1 MNAMTGSSTGA
12 EALERLR
19 ALQAGGR
26 LAAEYPRLQGLLAP
40 LGAGDPALA
49 KVGRLL
55 ARLTPD
61 EVLAHRTDAPVVG
74 VAVTGS
80 STLGALPPSLWAEC
94 ARHGLLPRL
103 SVGDYGA
110 WQLDLRDPGSALHA
124 PDTGLALVLLDASV
138 VFDRLP
144 GVWNA
149 AEAAETAE
157 ATGEEIA
164 ALAREFLTR
173 SGATLVL
180 NTLPLTRLH
189 THQLVDLRSRA
200 ALGAA
205 WHALNAR
212 LLRLGAELERVVV
225 LDLDVLLA
233 QGGPL
238 NDPRLAAYAG
248 EELGEE
254 LLARYAREVGHL
266 ARALTGRTR
275 KVLVLDLDNTL
286 WDGVLG
292 EDGPEGI
299 AARTTLRGEAFAR
312 VQRLAGQ
319 FRSQGVLL
327 AVCSK
332 NDREPVLEVL
342 RDHPDMQLR
351 EEDFVAVQADWG
363 PKNKGLEALAQQLGL
378 GVDSFVFADDSAFE
392 TGLVA
397 AALPQ
402 VAVVP
407 LGSEPALAPER
418 LLADGWFDTLELTE
432 ADRERT
438 ARYRVEAA
446 RADLRES
453 AASAEEYLR
462 QLGVRVSVERAHLGD
477 VGRLAQLTQRTN
489 QFNLTTRRLTA
500 AEVRTLTENP
510 ECLVLAVRS
519 ADRFGDDGV
528 VGALFA
534 GREGDG
540 LRVDNL
546 LLSCRVLGRGIE
558 RAVVAA
564 LLDHAKAEGLAE
576 VTASFRATP
585 RNHRVREFWPSVGFG
600 SLDPR
605 PEDGRG
611 DGRGDGREVLRFRHP
626 LDRPVEPPEHVRLDV
641 GF

>member
-1 MNAMTGSSTGA
+1 MTGSSTGA

-19 ALQAGGR
+19 SLQAGGR
-26 LAAEYPRLQGLLAP
+26 LAAEYSGLPRLLSPLA
-40 LGAGDPALA
+40 AGDAALA
-49 KVGRLL
+49 KAGRLL
-55 ARLTPD
+55 ARLDPD
-61 EVLAHRTDAPVVG
+61 EVLAHRPDTPAVR

-80 STLGALPPSLWAEC
+80 GTLGALAPSVWAEF

-103 SVGDYGA
+103 TVGDYDS
-110 WQLDLRDPGSALHA
+110 WRVDLRDPASALYA
-124 PDTGLALVLLDASV
+124 PDTRLALVVLDASV

-144 GVWNA
+144 PVWSAADA
-149 AEAAETAE
+149 AEAVAA
-157 ATGEEIA
+157 AGEEIE
-164 ALAREFLTR
+164 ALARGFLSGSGAG

-189 THQLVDLRSRA
+189 THRLVDLRSRA

-205 WHALNAR
+205 WHGLNAR
-212 LLRLGAELERVVV
+212 LLGLGAELERVVV

-238 NDPRLAAYAG
+238 CDPRLAAYAG

-254 LLARYAREVGHL
+254 LLARCAREIGHL

-292 EDGPEGI
+292 EDGAEGI
-299 AARTTLRGEAFAR
+299 AARSTLRGEAFGR
-312 VQRLAGQ
+312 VQRLARQLG
-319 FRSQGVLL
+319 SQGVLL

-332 NDREPVLEVL
+332 NDRGPVLEVL

-351 EEDFVAVQADWG
+351 ETDFVAVQADWG
-363 PKNKGLEALAQQLGL
+363 PKNKGLEEIAERLGL
-378 GVDSFVFADDSAFE
+378 GLESFVFADDSAFE

-407 LGSEPALAPER
+407 LGAEPALAPER

-432 ADRERT
+432 ADRGRT

-446 RADLRES
+446 RSDLRE
-453 AASAEEYLR
+453 AATSVQEYLR
-462 QLGVRVSVERAHLGD
+462 ELGVRVCVERAHLGD

-489 QFNLTTRRLTA
+489 QFNLTTERLTA
-500 AEVRTLTENP
+500 AEVRSMTEDP
-510 ECLVLAVRS
+510 GRLVLTVRS
-519 ADRFGDDGV
+519 SDRFGDDGV

-534 GREGDG
+534 RREADA
-540 LRVDNL
+540 LRVENL

-558 RAVVAA
+558 RAVAA
-564 LLDHAKAEGLAE
+564 AVLDHAKAEGLAE
-576 VTASFRATP
+576 VTARYRATP
-585 RNHRVREFWPSVGFG
+585 RNHRVADFWPSVGFAALGEQAAEAG
-600 SLDPR
+600 SL
-605 PEDGRG
+605 EAL
-611 DGRGDGREVLRFRHP
+611 VFRHP
-626 LDRPVEPPEHVRLDV
+626 LDRPLALPEHVRLDV

>member
-1 MNAMTGSSTGA
+1 MTGSSTGD

-19 ALQAGGR
+19 SLHAGGR
-26 LAAEYPRLQGLLAP
+26 LAAEYPGLHRLLAP

-49 KVGRLL
+49 KAGRLL
-55 ARLTPD
+55 ARLDPED
-61 EVLAHRTDAPVVG
+61 VLAHRPDTPAVS

-80 STLGALPPSLWAEC
+80 GTLGALAPSLCAEF

-103 SVGDYGA
+103 AVADYDT
-110 WQLDLRDPGSALHA
+110 WQVDLRDPAGVPHA
-124 PDTGLALVLLDASV
+124 PETDLALVLLDASV

-144 GVWNA
+144 AVWSA
-149 AEAAETAE
+149 ADAVEAVA
-157 ATGEEIA
+157 ATGAEIE
-164 ALAREFLTR
+164 ALVRGFL
-173 SGATLVL
+173 SGSRATLVL
-180 NTLPLTRLH
+180 NTLPLTRLY
-189 THQLVDLRSRA
+189 THRLVDLRSRA

-205 WHALNAR
+205 WHGLNSR
-212 LLRLGAELERVVV
+212 LLGLGAESERVVV

-233 QGGPL
+233 EGGPL
-238 NDPRLAAYAG
+238 CDPRLAAYAG

-254 LLARYAREVGHL
+254 LLARVAREVGHL

-292 EDGPEGI
+292 EDGAEGI
-299 AARTTLRGEAFAR
+299 AARTTLRGEAFGR
-312 VQRLAGQ
+312 VQRLARQLG
-319 FRSQGVLL
+319 SQGVLL

-332 NDREPVLEVL
+332 NDRGPVLEVL

-351 EEDFVAVQADWG
+351 EADFVAVQADWA
-363 PKNKGLEALAQQLGL
+363 PKNKGLEEIAERLGL
-378 GVDSFVFADDSAFE
+378 GLDSFVFADDSAFE

-407 LGSEPALAPER
+407 LGAEPALAPGL

-446 RADLRES
+446 RSDLRE
-453 AASAEEYLR
+453 AATSVEEYLR
-462 QLGVRVSVERAHLGD
+462 QLGVRVSVDRAHLGD

-489 QFNLTTRRLTA
+489 QFNLTTQRLTA
-500 AEVRTLTENP
+500 AEVRSMTEDP
-510 ECLVLAVRS
+510 ARLVLTVRS
-519 ADRFGDDGV
+519 SDRFGDDGV

-534 GREGDG
+534 RRGQGG
-540 LRVDNL
+540 LRVENL

-564 LLDHAKAEGLAE
+564 ALDHAKAEGLAE
-576 VTASFRATP
+576 VTASYRATS
-585 RNHRVREFWPSVGFG
+585 RNHRVADFWPSVDFAPVDGPQENG
-600 SLDPR
+600 RQDSLT
-605 PEDGRG
+605 
-611 DGRGDGREVLRFRHP
+611 FRHP
-626 LDRPVEPPEHVRLDV
+626 LDRPLELPEHVRLDV

>member
-1 MNAMTGSSTGA
+1 MTGSSTGA
-12 EALERLR
+12 EALERVR

-26 LAAEYPRLQGLLAP
+26 LAVEYPELHRLLAP

-49 KVGRLL
+49 KAGRLL
-55 ARLTPD
+55 ARLDPD
-61 EVLAHRTDAPVVG
+61 EVLAHRPDLPVVG

-80 STLGALPPSLWAEC
+80 STLGALAPSLHAEF

-103 SVGDYGA
+103 TLGDYDA
-110 WQLDLRDPGSALHA
+110 WQVDLRDPTGALHA

-144 GVWNA
+144 PVWNA
-149 AEAAETAE
+149 AEAAAAAE
-157 ATGEEIA
+157 ATGEEIE
-164 ALAREFLTR
+164 ALVHGFLSR
-173 SGATLVL
+173 SRATLVL

-205 WHALNAR
+205 WHGLNSR

-238 NDPRLAAYAG
+238 CDPRLAAYAG

-254 LLARYAREVGHL
+254 LLARCAREVGHL
-266 ARALTGRTR
+266 ARALTGRTK

-292 EDGPEGI
+292 EDGAEGI
-299 AARTTLRGEAFAR
+299 AARTTLRGEAFGR

-319 FRSQGVLL
+319 LGSQGVLL

-332 NDREPVLEVL
+332 NDRAPVLEVL
-342 RDHPDMQLR
+342 RDHPDMRLR
-351 EEDFVAVQADWG
+351 EADFVAVQADWG
-363 PKNKGLEALAQQLGL
+363 PKNKGLEEIAERLGL

-407 LGSEPALAPER
+407 LGAEPALAPER

-432 ADRERT
+432 ADRERS

-446 RADLRES
+446 RSDLRES
-453 AASAEEYLR
+453 ASSVEEYLR

-489 QFNLTTRRLTA
+489 QFNLTTERLTA
-500 AEVRTLTENP
+500 PEVRSMTEDP
-510 ECLVLAVRS
+510 GRLVLTVRS
-519 ADRFGDDGV
+519 SDRFGDDGV

-534 GREGDG
+534 CREPDG
-540 LRVDNL
+540 LRVENL

-558 RAVVAA
+558 RAVVASV
-564 LLDHAKAEGLAE
+564 LDHAKVEGLTQ
-576 VTASFRATP
+576 VTAGYRPTP
-585 RNHRVREFWPSVGFG
+585 RNHRVREFWPSVGFVA
-600 SLDPR
+600 LDSQPDD
-605 PEDGRG
+605 PAVE
-611 DGRGDGREVLRFRHP
+611 LTFRHP
-626 LDRPVEPPEHVRLDV
+626 LDRPLDLPEHVRLDV

>member
-1 MNAMTGSSTGA
+1 MNGSTTGA
-12 EALERLR
+12 EALERVR
-19 ALQAGGR
+19 ALQACDR
-26 LAAEYPRLQGLLAP
+26 LAVEYAGLQRLLAP

-49 KVGRLL
+49 KAGRLL
-55 ARLTPD
+55 ARLDPD
-61 EVLAHRTDAPVVG
+61 EVLPYGPDTPVVS
-74 VAVTGS
+74 VAVTGRG
-80 STLGALPPSLWAEC
+80 TLGALSPSLCAEF

-103 SVGDYGA
+103 SVGDYDG
-110 WQLDLRDPGSALHA
+110 WQVDLRDPGSALHA
-124 PDTGLALVLLDASV
+124 PDTDLALVVLDASV

-144 GVWNA
+144 AVWTA
-149 AEAAETAE
+149 AEAAAATTT
-157 ATGEEIA
+157 TGEEVA
-164 ALAREFLTR
+164 ALVREFLSR
-173 SGATLVL
+173 SRATLVL

-205 WHALNAR
+205 WHGLNSR

-238 NDPRLAAYAG
+238 CDARLAAYAG
-248 EELGEE
+248 EQLGEE

-266 ARALTGRTR
+266 ARALTGRTK

-292 EDGPEGI
+292 EDGLEGI
-299 AARTTLRGEAFAR
+299 AARTTLRGEAFGR
-312 VQRLAGQ
+312 VQRLAKQLG
-319 FRSQGVLL
+319 SQGVLL

-342 RDHPDMQLR
+342 RDHPDMRLH

-363 PKNKGLEALAQQLGL
+363 PKNKGLEEIAQRLGL
-378 GVDSFVFADDSAFE
+378 GVDSFVFADDSPFE

-397 AALPQ
+397 ATLPQ

-418 LLADGWFDTLELTE
+418 LLADGWFDALELTE

-438 ARYRVEAA
+438 ARYRVETA
-446 RADLRES
+446 RSDLRES
-453 AASAEEYLR
+453 TTSMEEYLR
-462 QLGVRVSVERAHLGD
+462 QLEVRVSVERAHLGD

-489 QFNLTTRRLTA
+489 QFNLTTQRLTA
-500 AEVRTLTENP
+500 PEVRTLTEDAD
-510 ECLVLAVRS
+510 CLALAVRS
-519 ADRFGDDGV
+519 SDRFGDDGV

-534 GREGDG
+534 RREWDG
-540 LRVDNL
+540 LRVENL

-564 LLDHAKAEGLAE
+564 LLDHAKAEGLAD

-585 RNHRVREFWPSVGFG
+585 RNHRVRDFWLTVGFG
-600 SLDPR
+600 TVDPR
-605 PEDGRG
+605 PEDGR
-611 DGRGDGREVLRFRHP
+611 DVLRFRHP
-626 LDRPVEPPEHVRLDV
+626 LDRPLELPGHVRLDV

>member
-1 MNAMTGSSTGA
+1 MTGSSTGA
-12 EALERLR
+12 EALERVR

-26 LAAEYPRLQGLLAP
+26 LAVEYPGLPRLLAP

-49 KVGRLL
+49 KAGRLL
-55 ARLTPD
+55 ARLDPD
-61 EVLAHRTDAPVVG
+61 QVLAHRPDLPVVG

-80 STLGALPPSLWAEC
+80 STLGALAPSLHAEF

-103 SVGDYGA
+103 TLGDYDA
-110 WQLDLRDPGSALHA
+110 WQVDLRDPAGALHA
-124 PDTGLALVLLDASV
+124 PDTALALVVLDASV

-144 GVWNA
+144 PVWTA
-149 AEAAETAE
+149 AEAAEAAE
-157 ATGEEIA
+157 ATGTEIE
-164 ALAREFLTR
+164 ALVRGFLSR
-173 SGATLVL
+173 SRATLVL
-180 NTLPLTRLH
+180 NTLPLTRPH

-205 WHALNAR
+205 WHGLNSR

-238 NDPRLAAYAG
+238 CDPRLAAYAG

-266 ARALTGRTR
+266 ARALTGRTK

-292 EDGPEGI
+292 EDGAEGI
-299 AARTTLRGEAFAR
+299 AARTTLRGEAFGR

-319 FRSQGVLL
+319 LGSQGVLL

-342 RDHPDMQLR
+342 RGHPDMRLR
-351 EEDFVAVQADWG
+351 ETDFVAVQADWG
-363 PKNKGLEALAQQLGL
+363 PKNKGLEEIAERLGL

-407 LGSEPALAPER
+407 LGAEPALAPER

-446 RADLRES
+446 RSDLRES
-453 AASAEEYLR
+453 ATSVEEYLR
-462 QLGVRVSVERAHLGD
+462 HLGVRVSVERAHLGD

-489 QFNLTTRRLTA
+489 QFNLTTERLTA
-500 AEVRTLTENP
+500 PEVRSMAEDP
-510 ECLVLAVRS
+510 GRLVLTVRS

-534 GREGDG
+534 RRERDG
-540 LRVDNL
+540 LRVENL

-558 RAVVAA
+558 RAVVASV
-564 LLDHAKAEGLAE
+564 LDHAKVEGLTQ
-576 VTASFRATP
+576 VTAAYRPTP
-585 RNHRVREFWPSVGFG
+585 RNHRVREFWPSVGFTA
-600 SLDPR
+600 LDPL
-605 PEDGRG
+605 PD
-611 DGRGDGREVLRFRHP
+611 DPAQALTFRHP
-626 LDRPVEPPEHVRLDV
+626 LDRPLDLPEHVRLDV

>member
-1 MNAMTGSSTGA
+1 MTGSNTGA
-12 EALERLR
+12 EALERVR
-19 ALQAGGR
+19 SLQAGGR
-26 LAAEYPRLQGLLAP
+26 LAAEYAGLSRLLSP
-40 LGAGDPALA
+40 LDAGDPALVKA
-49 KVGRLL
+49 GRLL
-55 ARLTPD
+55 ARLDPD
-61 EVLAHRTDAPVVG
+61 EVLAHRPDTPAVR
-74 VAVTGS
+74 VAATGS
-80 STLGALPPSLWAEC
+80 STLGALTPSLCAEF

-103 SVGDYGA
+103 TVGDYDG
-110 WQLDLRDPGSALHA
+110 WQVDLRDPESTLHA
-124 PDTGLALVLLDASV
+124 PDTDLALVLLDASV

-144 GVWNA
+144 PVWSA
-149 AEAAETAE
+149 ADAVEAVSAA
-157 ATGEEIA
+157 GEEIA
-164 ALAREFLTR
+164 ALVRGFLSR
-173 SGATLVL
+173 SRATLVL
-180 NTLPLTRLH
+180 TTLPLSRLH
-189 THQLVDLRSRA
+189 THRLVDLRSRA

-205 WHALNAR
+205 WHGLNSR
-212 LLRLGAELERVVV
+212 LLGLGAELERVVV
-225 LDLDVLLA
+225 LDLDVLLT

-238 NDPRLAAYAG
+238 CDPRLAAYAG

-254 LLARYAREVGHL
+254 LLARCAREVGHL

-292 EDGPEGI
+292 EDGAEGI
-299 AARTTLRGEAFAR
+299 AARSTLRGEAFGR
-312 VQRLAGQ
+312 VQRLARQLG
-319 FRSQGVLL
+319 SQGVLL

-332 NDREPVLEVL
+332 NDRGPVLDVL

-351 EEDFVAVQADWG
+351 EADFVAVQADWG
-363 PKNKGLEALAQQLGL
+363 PKNKGLEEIAERLGL
-378 GVDSFVFADDSAFE
+378 GLDSFVFADDSAFE

-407 LGSEPALAPER
+407 LGAEPALAPER

-446 RADLRES
+446 RSDLRE
-453 AASAEEYLR
+453 AATSVEAYLR
-462 QLGVRVSVERAHLGD
+462 ELGVRVSVERAHLGD

-500 AEVRTLTENP
+500 AEVRSMTEDP
-510 ECLVLAVRS
+510 SRLVLTVRS

-534 GREGDG
+534 CRERDG
-540 LRVDNL
+540 LRVENL

-558 RAVVAA
+558 RAVVASV
-564 LLDHAKAEGLAE
+564 LDHAKAEGLAE
-576 VTASFRATP
+576 VTAAYRATP
-585 RNHRVREFWPSVGFG
+585 RNHRVADFWPSVGFAALQERATEAG
-600 SLDPR
+600 SPDAL
-605 PEDGRG
+605 
-611 DGRGDGREVLRFRHP
+611 VFRHP
-626 LDRPVEPPEHVRLDV
+626 LDRPLELPEHVRLDV

>member
-1 MNAMTGSSTGA
+1 MTGSSTGA
-12 EALERLR
+12 AALERVR
-19 ALQAGGR
+19 ALQAGNR
-26 LAAEYPRLQGLLAP
+26 LAVEYAGLPRLLAP
-40 LGAGDPALA
+40 VGAGDPALA
-49 KVGRLL
+49 KAGRLL
-55 ARLTPD
+55 ARLDPD
-61 EVLAHRTDAPVVG
+61 EVLAYGPDTPVVS
-74 VAVTGS
+74 VAVTGR
-80 STLGALPPSLWAEC
+80 STLGALTPSLCAEF

-103 SVGDYGA
+103 SVGDYAA
-110 WQLDLRDPGSALHA
+110 WQVDLRDPGSALHA
-124 PDTGLALVLLDASV
+124 PDTDLALVLLDASV

-144 GVWNA
+144 AVWTA
-149 AEAAETAE
+149 ADAVAAATAM
-157 ATGEEIA
+157 GEELA
-164 ALAREFLTR
+164 ALVGEFLSR
-173 SGATLVL
+173 SRATLVL

-205 WHALNAR
+205 WHGLNSR

-238 NDPRLAAYAG
+238 CDARLAAYAG

-266 ARALTGRTR
+266 GRALTGRTK

-299 AARTTLRGEAFAR
+299 AARTTLRGEAFGR
-312 VQRLAGQ
+312 VQRLAKQLG
-319 FRSQGVLL
+319 SQGVLL

-342 RDHPDMQLR
+342 RDHPDMQLH
-351 EEDFVAVQADWG
+351 EEDFVAVHADWG
-363 PKNKGLEALAQQLGL
+363 PKNKGLEELAQRLGL

-402 VAVVP
+402 IAVVP

-418 LLADGWFDTLELTE
+418 LLADGWFDALELTE

-453 AASAEEYLR
+453 ATSVEEYLR
-462 QLGVRVSVERAHLGD
+462 QLEVRVSVERAHLGD

-489 QFNLTTRRLTA
+489 QFNLTTQRLTA
-500 AEVRTLTENP
+500 PEVRTRTEDAD
-510 ECLVLAVRS
+510 CLALAVRS

-528 VGALFA
+528 VGAVFA
-534 GREGDG
+534 RRERDR
-540 LRVDNL
+540 LHVENL

-564 LLDHAKAEGLAE
+564 VLDHAKAEGLAE

-585 RNHRVREFWPSVGFG
+585 RNHRVRDFWLTVGFG
-600 SLDPR
+600 TVDPR
-605 PEDGRG
+605 PEDGR
-611 DGRGDGREVLRFRHP
+611 DVLSFRHP
-626 LDRPVEPPEHVRLDV
+626 LDRPLELPGHVRLDV